1 MLIAW
6 LTGCC
11 LGVGHAGTDG
21 DSAESACCCRLTPQ
35 DKVDS
40 YALNNLSMTDTD
52 FDGDEI
58 TLEDLWQQTIHVPNV
73 RGGD

>member
-1 MLIAW
+1 MPIVW
-6 LTGCC
+6 LFWG
-11 LGVGHAGTDG
+11 GHADTDG
-21 DSAESACCCRLTPQ
+21 GSADSACCCRLTPQ

-73 RGGD
+73 RGGGGSS